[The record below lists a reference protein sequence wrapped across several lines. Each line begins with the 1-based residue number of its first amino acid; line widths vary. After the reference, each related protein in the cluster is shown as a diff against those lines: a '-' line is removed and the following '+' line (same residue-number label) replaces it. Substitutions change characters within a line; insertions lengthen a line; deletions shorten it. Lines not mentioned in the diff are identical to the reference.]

1 MKVGVLAA
9 LFSGLVGIVVTSVL
23 LFGVAGTVHYWQAWV
38 FIAIFAVVTTAP
50 NVYLAVRQPDVL
62 ERRLR
67 SGPAAETRPV
77 QKLISVGY
85 LLLFA
90 AVAVVSALDHRLG
103 WSQVPTWLI
112 VIGDVVV
119 AIGLFLAMLAVIQ
132 NRFAAARV
140 IVEEDQRIVST
151 GLYGF
156 VRHPMY
162 FGLLIMMLGAPL
174 ALDSL
179 WGLVV
184 FIPLVALFAVRI
196 VDEEKLLA
204 DELPGYKYYAY
215 RVRNRLVP
223 YVW

>member
-1 MKVGVLAA
+1 
-9 LFSGLVGIVVTSVL
+9 
-23 LFGVAGTVHYWQAWV
+23 
-38 FIAIFAVVTTAP
+38 
-50 NVYLAVRQPDVL
+50 VL

-77 QKLISVGY
+77 QKLISIGY

>member
-77 QKLISVGY
+77 QKLISIGY